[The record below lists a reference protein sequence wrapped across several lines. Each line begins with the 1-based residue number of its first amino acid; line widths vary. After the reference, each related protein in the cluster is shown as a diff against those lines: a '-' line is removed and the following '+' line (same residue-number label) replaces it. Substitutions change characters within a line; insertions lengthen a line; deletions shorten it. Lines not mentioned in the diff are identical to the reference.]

1 MIEKIL
7 TKDFVRTGVSAR
19 DWKEAIHEGVKPLL
33 EKGYIEERYEEA
45 ILENFKELGPYMVIA
60 PGVVLSH
67 ARPENGVVQMGM
79 SIVNLLEGVKFGHET
94 NDPVYL
100 VITLAASD
108 NTSHLELLR
117 ELMGILMEDT
127 KLHTLKFEKDL
138 QKVLAL
144 FHS

>member
-7 TKDFVRTGVSAR
+7 TKDFVRTGVSAS
-19 DWKEAIHEGVKPLL
+19 DWKGAIHEGVKPLL

>member
-7 TKDFVRTGVSAR
+7 TKDFVRTGVSAS

-117 ELMGILMEDT
+117 ELMGILMEGT

>member
-7 TKDFVRTGVSAR
+7 TKDFVRTGVSAS

>member
-1 MIEKIL
+1 MIENIL
-7 TKDFVRTGVSAR
+7 TKDFVRTGVTAS
-19 DWKEAIHEGVKPLL
+19 DWKEAIHEGIKPLL

-79 SIVNLLEGVKFGHET
+79 SIVNLQEGVKFGHET

-144 FHS
+144 FH

>member
-7 TKDFVRTGVSAR
+7 TKDFVRTGVSAS

-79 SIVNLLEGVKFGHET
+79 SIVNLLDGVKFGHET

>member
-7 TKDFVRTGVSAR
+7 TKDFVRTGVSAN

>member
-7 TKDFVRTGVSAR
+7 TKDFVRTGVSAS

-33 EKGYIEERYEEA
+33 EKGYIEERYEKA

>member
-1 MIEKIL
+1 MIENIL
-7 TKDFVRTGVSAR
+7 TKDFVRTGVTAS

-79 SIVNLLEGVKFGHET
+79 SIVNLQEGVKFGHET

-144 FHS
+144 FH

>member
-7 TKDFVRTGVSAR
+7 TKDFVRTGVSAS
-19 DWKEAIHEGVKPLL
+19 DWKEAIREGVKPLL

>member
-7 TKDFVRTGVSAR
+7 TKDFVRTGVSAS

-127 KLHTLKFEKDL
+127 MLHTLKFEKDL

>member
-108 NTSHLELLR
+108 NSSHLELLR